1 MNSGPTA
8 ERVYGALKAQ
18 ILANGFAPGT
28 RLDPA
33 LLANELASSVTP
45 VREALHVLTGE
56 RLVDTR
62 PADGFHVPNITVP
75 DLEDRYAASAEI
87 LLLSLRRRRA
97 LPVRIGSRA
106 DSRDSASANRVA
118 AIFAAI
124 AARSVNNEHLRLTC
138 AIGDRLHAARSV
150 EPQVFDGVA
159 EELAQIEAVADDP
172 TSLRRVIMAY
182 HRRRIRQ
189 ASAIVRAL
197 HRHDGPNNRDI
208 NAV

>member
-28 RLDPA
+28 RLDPG

-56 RLVDTR
+56 RLVETR
-62 PADGFHVPNITVP
+62 PADGFHVPNVTVP

-87 LLLSLRRRRA
+87 LLLSLRRRTTPQA
-97 LPVRIGSRA
+97 RIGSRV
-106 DSRDSASANRVA
+106 DGRDSASANRVA
-118 AIFAAI
+118 AIFAGI
-124 AARSVNNEHLRLTC
+124 AARSVNAEHLRLIC

-150 EPQVFDGVA
+150 EPQVLDGVA
-159 EELAQIEAVADDP
+159 DELAAIEAVADDV
-172 TSLRRVIMAY
+172 SALRPAIMAY

-197 HRHDGPNNRDI
+197 HRHE
-208 NAV
+208 